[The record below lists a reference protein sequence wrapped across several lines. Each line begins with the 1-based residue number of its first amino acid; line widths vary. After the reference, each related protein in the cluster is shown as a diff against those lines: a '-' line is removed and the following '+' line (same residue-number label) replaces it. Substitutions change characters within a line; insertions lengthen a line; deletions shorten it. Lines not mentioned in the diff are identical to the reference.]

1 MHRHGYKGRKFNR
14 ETDQRRALIKG
25 LATSLFTYGY
35 IETTI
40 EKAKEVV
47 PYAEKLI
54 TKAKKG
60 DLSSR
65 RRVIAS
71 LSTLEASQKL
81 IDEIAPKLGGR
92 VSGHLRIV
100 RTRLRV
106 GDNAQLAKVSFVDDI
121 SAEGATKK
129 VSDAKTTS
137 KAATTHDPKV
147 TKTVKPAK
155 SAAPKAVKA
164 EDKHLSHK
172 PAVSVRKSGER

>member
-47 PYAEKLI
+47 PVAEVLI

-60 DLSSR
+60 GLHNR
-65 RRVIAS
+65 RQVIAA
-71 LSTLEASQKL
+71 LSTFEAAGKL
-81 IDEIAPKLGGR
+81 IDEIAPKLQGR
-92 VSGHLRIV
+92 TSGHLRIV
-100 RTRLRV
+100 RTRARV

-121 SAEGATKK
+121 FAEAGK
-129 VSDAKTTS
+129 S
-137 KAATTHDPKV
+137 KAATKEVVKAETTHDPKAV
-147 TKTVKPAK
+147 AETTKK
-155 SAAPKAVKA
+155 AAPKAVKA
-164 EDKHLSHK
+164 QDKHLSHK
-172 PAVSVRKSGER
+172 PAVTVRKSGER